1 MSRIG
6 AYTLL
11 KHYQNDT
18 YSISHALLRR
28 HKYCHPCFEINN
40 SKLMFANKWVLVIST
55 FQYRTEIQFI
65 KANVRYE
72 ITLAWSYR
80 RIVKY
85 FNDKPANG
93 HFNHM
98 LEKIYGNCKNFNS
111 MIQLLPLLEQ
121 I

>member
-40 SKLMFANKWVLVIST
+40 SKLMFVTMGFSYKY

-93 HFNHM
+93 RFNHM
-98 LEKIYGNCKNFNS
+98 LEKIYSDCKNFKS